1 MHAATGSDLLA
12 ARLLTHRL
20 DAAGSRNVNTAG
32 YVITTDADL
41 REAMNRMTELALKL
55 AGEGASQIP

>member
-20 DAAGSRNVNTAG
+20 DAAGSRSTNTAG
-32 YVITTDADL
+32 YVITTEADL
-41 REAMNRMTELALKL
+41 REAMNRMSDLALRL
-55 AGEGASQIP
+55 AHPE